1 LNELR
6 ESRKFWRTVAKDE
19 LLSADIIWDIYLRA
33 SHVYAEIHAAL
44 AQAETVLKQAR
55 TFKHDHTT
63 IMARMEQ
70 ASRKRYLQCDQEEQ
84 EQCARRPAKPE
95 CSSGSESDKDCEQ
108 HDGVVYVL
116 TKKPRGDT
124 FSVPIILVP
133 GFNLIAQS
141 QAGSWATAGLLAG
154 PAVLAGIP
162 SGRKQ
167 AASSGYIGGSI
178 LRSGCRKT
186 AE

>member
-6 ESRKFWRTVAKDE
+6 ESRKFWRIVAKDE
-19 LLSADIIWDIYLRA
+19 LSSADIIWDIYLRA
-33 SHVYAEIHAAL
+33 SHVYAEMHAAL

-108 HDGVVYVL
+108 HVGVVYVL

-124 FSVPIILVP
+124 FS
-133 GFNLIAQS
+133 A
-141 QAGSWATAGLLAG
+141 
-154 PAVLAGIP
+154 
-162 SGRKQ
+162 
-167 AASSGYIGGSI
+167 
-178 LRSGCRKT
+178 GCRLS
-186 AE
+186 

>member
-6 ESRKFWRTVAKDE
+6 ESRKFWRIVAKDE
-19 LLSADIIWDIYLRA
+19 LSSADIIWDIYLRA
-33 SHVYAEIHAAL
+33 SHVYAEMHAAL

-84 EQCARRPAKPE
+84 EPRARLPPAKPE
-95 CSSGSESDKDCEQ
+95 CSSGSESDKDSEQ
-108 HDGVVYVL
+108 HGGVVYVL

-124 FSVPIILVP
+124 FS
-133 GFNLIAQS
+133 A
-141 QAGSWATAGLLAG
+141 
-154 PAVLAGIP
+154 
-162 SGRKQ
+162 
-167 AASSGYIGGSI
+167 
-178 LRSGCRKT
+178 GCRLS
-186 AE
+186 

>member
-19 LLSADIIWDIYLRA
+19 LSSADIIWDIYLRA
-33 SHVYAEIHAAL
+33 SHVYAEMHAAL

-95 CSSGSESDKDCEQ
+95 RSSGSESDKDCEQ

-116 TKKPRGDT
+116 TKMPRGDT
-124 FSVPIILVP
+124 FS
-133 GFNLIAQS
+133 A
-141 QAGSWATAGLLAG
+141 
-154 PAVLAGIP
+154 
-162 SGRKQ
+162 
-167 AASSGYIGGSI
+167 
-178 LRSGCRKT
+178 GCRLS
-186 AE
+186 